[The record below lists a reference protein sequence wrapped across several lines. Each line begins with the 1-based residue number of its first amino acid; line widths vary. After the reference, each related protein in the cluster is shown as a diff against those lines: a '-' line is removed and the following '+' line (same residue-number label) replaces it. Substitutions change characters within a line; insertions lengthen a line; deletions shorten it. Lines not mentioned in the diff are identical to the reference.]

1 MTYNILITGLI
12 IVAQILAVVVPVLI
26 SVAFLVYAERKVLAL
41 IQLRRGPNIVG
52 PFGILQSFADALKLI
67 TKENIIPSG
76 SNKIVFI
83 LAPIITM
90 VLSLAGWAVIPFAP
104 GWVVSDINV
113 GIMYLFAVSSLGVY
127 GVIMAGWASNSQY
140 PFLGA
145 LRSAAQMVSYEVS
158 IGFVI
163 ITVLLCVGSLN
174 LSKIVLAQQTV
185 WFAIPL
191 LPMFIIFFI
200 SALAETNRLPF
211 DLPEDEST
219 LVAGFF
225 TEYSSSSFVL
235 FFLGEYASMILMS
248 SMTVILF
255 LGGWLPPFDIFPF
268 NAIPGVILA
277 VAFIT
282 FFSNLSDLINEITN
296 VGNIKRL
303 FIGSFFS
310 LILAYFVRFFSLSF
324 NGIKS
329 SYEKINNSIDE
340 SAYLLG
346 YSKTKTFSSIHIP
359 YLKNNIIL
367 IVVLISLE
375 IIKEL
380 PITLILRPFN
390 FETFATQAYVYATQD
405 LIEAAALPSLFLIG
419 WSAIF
424 IIFSS
429 KYILSMK
436 N

>member
-1 MTYNILITGLI
+1 MNSFSLLNDLIFPGAI
-12 IVAQILAVVVPVLI
+12 IIAQILAVLMPVLI
-26 SVAFLVYAERKVLAL
+26 SVAFLVYAEIKVLAL
-41 IQLRRGPNIVG
+41 IQLRRGPNVVG
-52 PFGILQSFADALKLI
+52 PFGILQSFADALKLL
-67 TKENIIPSG
+67 TKENIVPAN
-76 SNKIVFI
+76 SNKVVFL

-104 GWVVSDINV
+104 NWVISDINV

-174 LSKIVLAQQTV
+174 LSKIVEAQQTV

-191 LPMFIIFFI
+191 LPMFVVFFI

-225 TEYSSSSFVL
+225 TEYSSASFVL

-255 LGGWLPPFDIFPF
+255 MGGWLPPFDIFPL
-268 NAIPGVILA
+268 NVIPGVIWFTLK
-277 VAFIT
+277 VIFIL
-282 FFSNLSDLINEITN
+282 F
-296 VGNIKRL
+296 L
-303 FIGSFFS
+303 FIWVRGTFPRYRYDQLMRLGWKIFLPLS
-310 LILAYFVRFFSLSF
+310 LLW
-324 NGIKS
+324 
-329 SYEKINNSIDE
+329 
-340 SAYLLG
+340 
-346 YSKTKTFSSIHIP
+346 
-359 YLKNNIIL
+359 
-367 IVVLISLE
+367 VVLTAGFLMIFDMVPNSL
-375 IIKEL
+375 
-380 PITLILRPFN
+380 
-390 FETFATQAYVYATQD
+390 
-405 LIEAAALPSLFLIG
+405 
-419 WSAIF
+419 
-424 IIFSS
+424 
-429 KYILSMK
+429 
-436 N
+436 

>member
-1 MTYNILITGLI
+1 MNSFSLLNDLIFPGAI
-12 IVAQILAVVVPVLI
+12 IIAQILAVLVPVLI

-41 IQLRRGPNIVG
+41 IQLRRGPNVVG
-52 PFGILQSFADALKLI
+52 PFGILQSFADALKLL
-67 TKENIIPSG
+67 TKENIVPAN
-76 SNKIVFI
+76 SNKIVFL

-104 GWVVSDINV
+104 NWVIADINV

-127 GVIMAGWASNSQY
+127 GIIMAGWASNSQY

-174 LSKIVLAQQTV
+174 LSKIVEAQQTV

-191 LPMFIIFFI
+191 LPMFVVFFI

-225 TEYSSSSFVL
+225 TEYSSASFVL

-255 LGGWLPPFDIFPF
+255 MGGWLPPFDIFPL
-268 NAIPGVILA
+268 NVIPGVIWFTLK
-277 VAFIT
+277 VIFIL
-282 FFSNLSDLINEITN
+282 F
-296 VGNIKRL
+296 L
-303 FIGSFFS
+303 FIWVRGTFPRYRYDQLMRLGWKIFLPLS
-310 LILAYFVRFFSLSF
+310 LLW
-324 NGIKS
+324 
-329 SYEKINNSIDE
+329 
-340 SAYLLG
+340 
-346 YSKTKTFSSIHIP
+346 
-359 YLKNNIIL
+359 
-367 IVVLISLE
+367 VVLTAGFLMIFDMVPNSL
-375 IIKEL
+375 
-380 PITLILRPFN
+380 
-390 FETFATQAYVYATQD
+390 
-405 LIEAAALPSLFLIG
+405 
-419 WSAIF
+419 
-424 IIFSS
+424 
-429 KYILSMK
+429 
-436 N
+436 

>member
-1 MTYNILITGLI
+1 MIDFSLITDIAITLVI
-12 IVAQILAVVVPVLI
+12 ISSKIIAIIIPVFL

-52 PFGILQSFADALKLI
+52 PFGLFQSFADALKLL
-67 TKENIIPSG
+67 TKENIVPNN
-76 SNKIVFI
+76 SNKIVFLI
-83 LAPIITM
+83 APIITM

-104 GWVVSDINV
+104 GWVLSDINV

-127 GVIMAGWASNSQY
+127 GVIMAGWASNSKY

-174 LSKIVLAQQTV
+174 LSKIVEAQRTI

-219 LVAGFF
+219 LVAGFT
-225 TEYSSSSFVL
+225 TEYSSASFVL

-255 LGGWLPPFDIFPF
+255 LGGWLPLFDFFPF
-268 NAIPGVILA
+268 NYIPSIIWFVLKVSVILFLFLWVRA
-277 VAFIT
+277 T
-282 FFSNLSDLINEITN
+282 FPRYRYDQLM
-296 VGNIKRL
+296 RL
-303 FIGSFFS
+303 GWKVFLPFS
-310 LILAYFVRFFSLSF
+310 LFWVVVTAGFLVIFDLVPVSL
-324 NGIKS
+324 
-329 SYEKINNSIDE
+329 
-340 SAYLLG
+340 
-346 YSKTKTFSSIHIP
+346 
-359 YLKNNIIL
+359 
-367 IVVLISLE
+367 
-375 IIKEL
+375 
-380 PITLILRPFN
+380 
-390 FETFATQAYVYATQD
+390 
-405 LIEAAALPSLFLIG
+405 
-419 WSAIF
+419 
-424 IIFSS
+424 
-429 KYILSMK
+429 
-436 N
+436 

>member
-1 MTYNILITGLI
+1 MNILFSEFLIDGLI

-67 TKENIIPSG
+67 SKENIIPSG

-83 LAPIITM
+83 IAPIITM

-104 GWVVSDINV
+104 GLVVSDINV

-158 IGFVI
+158 IGLVI

-174 LSKIVLAQQTV
+174 LSKIVLAQETV

-191 LPMFIIFFI
+191 LPMFVIFFI

-225 TEYSSSSFVL
+225 TEYSSASFVL

-255 LGGWLPPFDIFPF
+255 LGGWLPPFDIFPL
-268 NAIPGVILA
+268 NVIPGVIWFT
-277 VAFIT
+277 VKIIFIL
-282 FFSNLSDLINEITN
+282 F
-296 VGNIKRL
+296 L
-303 FIGSFFS
+303 FIWVRGTLPRYRYDQLMRLGWKIFLPFS
-310 LILAYFVRFFSLSF
+310 LFW
-324 NGIKS
+324 
-329 SYEKINNSIDE
+329 
-340 SAYLLG
+340 
-346 YSKTKTFSSIHIP
+346 
-359 YLKNNIIL
+359 
-367 IVVLISLE
+367 VVLTSGFLVYFDM
-375 IIKEL
+375 L
-380 PITLILRPFN
+380 PN
-390 FETFATQAYVYATQD
+390 
-405 LIEAAALPSLFLIG
+405 
-419 WSAIF
+419 
-424 IIFSS
+424 
-429 KYILSMK
+429 
-436 N
+436 

>member
-1 MTYNILITGLI
+1 MNILFSEFLVDGLI

-67 TKENIIPSG
+67 SKENIIPSG

-83 LAPIITM
+83 IAPIITM

-104 GWVVSDINV
+104 GLVVSDINV

-158 IGFVI
+158 IGLVI

-174 LSKIVLAQQTV
+174 LSKIVLAQETV

-191 LPMFIIFFI
+191 LPMFVIFFI

-225 TEYSSSSFVL
+225 TEYSSASFVL

-255 LGGWLPPFDIFPF
+255 LGGWLPPFDIFPL
-268 NAIPGVILA
+268 NVIPGVIWFT
-277 VAFIT
+277 VKIIFIL
-282 FFSNLSDLINEITN
+282 F
-296 VGNIKRL
+296 L
-303 FIGSFFS
+303 FIWVRGTLPRYRYDQLMRLGWKIFLPFS
-310 LILAYFVRFFSLSF
+310 LFW
-324 NGIKS
+324 
-329 SYEKINNSIDE
+329 
-340 SAYLLG
+340 
-346 YSKTKTFSSIHIP
+346 
-359 YLKNNIIL
+359 
-367 IVVLISLE
+367 VVLTSGFLVYFDM
-375 IIKEL
+375 L
-380 PITLILRPFN
+380 PN
-390 FETFATQAYVYATQD
+390 
-405 LIEAAALPSLFLIG
+405 
-419 WSAIF
+419 
-424 IIFSS
+424 
-429 KYILSMK
+429 
-436 N
+436 

>member
-1 MTYNILITGLI
+1 MNSFSLLKDLIFPGAI
-12 IVAQILAVVVPVLI
+12 IVAQILAVLMPVLI

-41 IQLRRGPNIVG
+41 IQLRRGPNVVG
-52 PFGILQSFADALKLI
+52 PFGILQSFADALKLL
-67 TKENIIPSG
+67 TKENIVPAN
-76 SNKIVFI
+76 SNKIVFL

-104 GWVVSDINV
+104 NWVIADINV

-127 GVIMAGWASNSQY
+127 GIIMAGWASNSQY

-174 LSKIVLAQQTV
+174 LSKIVEAQQTV

-191 LPMFIIFFI
+191 LPMFVVFFI

-225 TEYSSSSFVL
+225 TEYSSASFVL

-255 LGGWLPPFDIFPF
+255 MGGWLPPFDIFPL
-268 NAIPGVILA
+268 NVIPGVIWFTLK
-277 VAFIT
+277 VIFIL
-282 FFSNLSDLINEITN
+282 F
-296 VGNIKRL
+296 L
-303 FIGSFFS
+303 FIWVRGTFPRYRYDQLMRLGWKIFLPLS
-310 LILAYFVRFFSLSF
+310 LLW
-324 NGIKS
+324 
-329 SYEKINNSIDE
+329 
-340 SAYLLG
+340 
-346 YSKTKTFSSIHIP
+346 
-359 YLKNNIIL
+359 
-367 IVVLISLE
+367 VVLTAGFLMIFDKVPNSL
-375 IIKEL
+375 
-380 PITLILRPFN
+380 
-390 FETFATQAYVYATQD
+390 
-405 LIEAAALPSLFLIG
+405 
-419 WSAIF
+419 
-424 IIFSS
+424 
-429 KYILSMK
+429 
-436 N
+436 